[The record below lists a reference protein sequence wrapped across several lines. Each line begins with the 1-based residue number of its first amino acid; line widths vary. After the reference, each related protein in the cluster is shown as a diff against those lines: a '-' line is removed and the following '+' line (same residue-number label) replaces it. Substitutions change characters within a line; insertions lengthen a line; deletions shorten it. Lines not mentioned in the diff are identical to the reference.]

1 MDHIKLLDQTKAAF
15 INHQGGATRCHYTVE
30 LRNAAVS
37 LLKYYPPAVL
47 ANQLKISTKSLRNW
61 QEGCSA
67 VTESATFVPLAL
79 SEDVVS
85 LSSSGAES
93 LVLKLPHQLEVVLP
107 AKSIKDAAKFI
118 SFLIKEMAECSI

>member
-1 MDHIKLLDQTKAAF
+1 MDHIKLLDQTRAAF
-15 INHQGGATRCHYTVE
+15 ISHQGGATRCHYTAQ
-30 LRNAAVS
+30 LRNAAVA

-67 VTESATFVPLAL
+67 VGESATFVPLVLGEDVTAL
-79 SEDVVS
+79 SS
-85 LSSSGAES
+85 TGAES
-93 LVLKLPHQLEVVLP
+93 LVLRLPHQLELILP

-118 SFLIKEMAECSI
+118 SCLIKEMAECSI